1 MFAEFKEDD
10 RNLYKQ
16 MLDHDFKY
24 WKIAR
29 VIKIDFDVSAQQ
41 VDDPFLSVFLDQKY
55 TVNHSA

>member
-1 MFAEFKEDD
+1 
-10 RNLYKQ
+10 

-41 VDDPFLSVFLDQKY
+41 VAYPFSSVFLDQKC